1 MSQTI
6 ANIEA
11 EALKLPRSSD
21 RAKVALHLLD
31 SLEQEKSDSSPDAIE
46 KAWVEESVRRLEA
59 YHRGEMKSY
68 SVEEVIKELEKSAE

>member
-1 MSQTI
+1 MSQSIT
-6 ANIEA
+6 NIES
-11 EALKLPRSSD
+11 EALKLPRND

-31 SLEQEKSDSSPDAIE
+31 SLEQEKSDSSPEAIE

-68 SVEEVIKELEKSAE
+68 SAEEVIEELEKSAE